1 MNKSKN
7 INYELAI
14 VEGWRRREESSI
26 MKGVAK
32 RSIPLEYRV
41 TQKSLPYFERTEE
54 LRKVVAEVLKETDGM
69 TIHELHKKLRSFN
82 IPTNTCLT
90 AVLCKDPRKR
100 FKSENKIWH
109 TL

>member
-1 MNKSKN
+1 
-7 INYELAI
+7 
-14 VEGWRRREESSI
+14 

-32 RSIPLEYRV
+32 RSIPLGNRM
-41 TQKSLPYFERTEE
+41 TRKPCPYFERTEE
-54 LRKVVAEVLKETDGM
+54 LRRVVAEVLKETDDM

-90 AVLCKDPRKR
+90 AVLCKDPWKR